1 MAQIYKNNMI
11 VIHRGDTIIIPT
23 DLNRG
28 DITHPNYYDL
38 KENDKVYFALL
49 EPNQMWEKAIL
60 KKTFTYEDWV
70 QQKESCNIEIDTED
84 TKYLLPGDY
93 YYQVKLYI
101 ASDPDLNNN
110 ESVTTIIPRTR
121 FVIID

>member
-1 MAQIYKNNMI
+1 MAQMYKNNMI
-11 VIHRGDTIIIPT
+11 VIHRGDTIKIPV

-28 DITHPNYYDL
+28 NISAPDYYDL

-84 TKYLLPGDY
+84 TEYLLPGDY

-101 ASDPDLNNN
+101 DSDPDLNNN